1 MFGHNFHAKGGLEE
15 FVENFIKNDDSSM
28 DWYQMFGGHD
38 SYTEDGLEEFVVNFI
53 LKKETQLVLPR
64 DFCYNFY
71 IEDGVTELWRR
82 RCLIFLS
89 IGEMMNVSAQSFD
102 CSREVTALS
111 ASVHQL

>member
-38 SYTEDGLEEFVVNFI
+38 SYTEDGLEEFVVNFNLEEGGRLLLQ
-53 LKKETQLVLPR
+53 LKMVSR
-64 DFCYNFY
+64 S
-71 IEDGVTELWRR
+71 LWRR